1 MSTGF
6 FDSFSWRLLRDLAII
21 YLTLVG
27 LAFLFQR
34 RLQYFPD
41 SSPVTPPEG
50 ERFRNLQEV
59 QLISAD
65 GVRLWAWHWP
75 GRQAVATLLVLH
87 GNAGHRGHRLGWI
100 EGLHGL
106 GYGIF
111 ILDYR
116 GYGGSAGAPT
126 EEGLYQDA
134 EAAVNWLKGQGKRQ
148 LVYTGE
154 SMGCGVAV
162 ELATRQPAA
171 GLILQSGFS
180 SAVDVAGK
188 AYPYLPVR
196 LLMKDKYDSA
206 SKMSKISCPVLV
218 IHGERDSLI
227 PTRLGRALYEAAREP
242 KEWLAVPG
250 AGHNDVPEV
259 GGREYLRKI
268 DEFLRRIHS

>member
-1 MSTGF
+1 MAIGF
-6 FDSFSWRLLRDLAII
+6 FDSFAWRLLRDLASI
-21 YLTLVG
+21 YLLLLG

-41 SSPVTPPEG
+41 TSPVPLPQG
-50 ERFRNLQEV
+50 ERYQDLREV
-59 QLISAD
+59 QLISAN
-65 GVRLWAWHWP
+65 GLRLWGWHWP
-75 GRQAVATLLVLH
+75 SRQATTLLVLH
-87 GNAGHRGHRLGWI
+87 GNAGHRGHRLDWI
-100 EGLHGL
+100 EDLRRL
-106 GYGIF
+106 GCGIF

-134 EAAVNWLKGQGKRQ
+134 EVAAKWLKTRGKQQ
-148 LVYTGE
+148 LVYLGE

-180 SAVDVAGK
+180 SAVDVAAK
-188 AYPYLPVR
+188 TYPFLPVR
-196 LLMKDKYDSA
+196 LLMKDRYESGA
-206 SKMSKISCPVLV
+206 KMSKISCPVLV

-227 PTRLGRALYEAAREP
+227 PIRLGRALYEAAQEP
-242 KEWLAVPG
+242 KEWWVVPG
-250 AGHNDVPEV
+250 ADHNDLPQV

-268 DEFLRRIHS
+268 DEFLRRIAH